1 MTPGRSFHC
10 EIERAPKDKFGNE
23 VTTIRC
29 HGRLVAGNTG
39 PLSDAVKPLVSHG
52 GRIVIDL
59 GDLQHLDS
67 SGLGTLI
74 GLKVSAI
81 NQGFCKVE
89 LANTPPRVLD
99 MLRIT
104 NLLEMFSSQEGCC

>member
-1 MTPGRSFHC
+1 MAPGSSFQY
-10 EIERAPKDKFGNE
+10 EIEKAPKDESGNE

-39 PLSDAVKPLVSHG
+39 PLTDAVKPLVSRG
-52 GRIVIDL
+52 GRIVVDL

-89 LANTPPRVLD
+89 LVNTPPRVLD

-104 NLLEMFSSQEGCC
+104 NLLEMFSA

>member
-1 MTPGRSFHC
+1 MAPGSAFQY
-10 EIERAPKDKFGNE
+10 EIERAPKDEFGNE

-29 HGRLVAGNTG
+29 HGRLVVGNTDA
-39 PLSDAVKPLVSHG
+39 LSNAVKPLISHG
-52 GRIVIDL
+52 GHIVVDI

-81 NQGFCKVE
+81 NQGFSKVQ
-89 LANTPPRVLD
+89 LVNIPPRVLEV
-99 MLRIT
+99 LRIT
-104 NLLEMFSSQEGCC
+104 NLTEMFSA

>member
-1 MTPGRSFHC
+1 MAPGNSFRY
-10 EIERAPKDKFGNE
+10 EIEKAPKDESGSE

-29 HGRLVAGNTG
+29 HGKLVAGNTAG
-39 PLSDAVKPLVSHG
+39 LSDAIKPLVSRG
-52 GRIVIDL
+52 GSIVVDL

-104 NLLEMFSSQEGCC
+104 NLLEMFSA

>member
-1 MTPGRSFHC
+1 MAPVSSFHC
-10 EIERAPKDKFGNE
+10 EIETVPKDKFGNE
-23 VTTIRC
+23 VTTIKC
-29 HGRLVAGNTG
+29 HGRLVVGNTS
-39 PLSDAVKPLVSHG
+39 PLSNALKPLIPNG
-52 GRIVIDL
+52 GRIVIDVA
-59 GDLQHLDS
+59 DLQYLDS

-89 LANTPPRVLD
+89 LVNLTPRLAE

-104 NLLEMFSSQEGCC
+104 NLMEMFSS

>member
-1 MTPGRSFHC
+1 MAPGGSFHC
-10 EIERAPKDKFGNE
+10 EIEKAPLHESGNE

-29 HGRLVAGNTG
+29 HGRLVAGNTA
-39 PLSDAVKPLVSHG
+39 PLSDAVNPLVSHG

-81 NQGFCKVE
+81 NHGFCKVE
-89 LANTPPRVLD
+89 LANIPPRTLE

-104 NLLEMFSSQEGCC
+104 NLLDMFSA

>member
-1 MTPGRSFHC
+1 MAPGSSFQY
-10 EIERAPKDKFGNE
+10 EIEKAPKDESGNE

-39 PLSDAVKPLVSHG
+39 PLSDAVKPLVSHV
-52 GRIVIDL
+52 GRIVVDL
-59 GDLQHLDS
+59 EDLQHLDS

-74 GLKVSAI
+74 DLKVSASF
-81 NQGFCKVE
+81 GRVE
-89 LANTPPRVLD
+89 LANIPPRVLE

-104 NLLEMFSSQEGCC
+104 NLLEMFSA